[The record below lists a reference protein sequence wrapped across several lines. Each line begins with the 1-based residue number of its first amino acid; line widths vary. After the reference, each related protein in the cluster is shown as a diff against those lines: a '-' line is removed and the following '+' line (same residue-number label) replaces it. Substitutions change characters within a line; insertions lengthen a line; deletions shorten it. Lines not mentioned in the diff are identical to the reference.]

1 MGDFSCYFSSLSLS
15 SSLQPFTS
23 RFPHLDV
30 MIEDLNMNPTVA
42 PPIPLPGQNVFR
54 SSDNSYRCLECG
66 CDQSFGAPESLKYQT
81 SQRHIFHQNPNG
93 GIYTSPA
100 PSMTVPVNQVGAAN
114 PTIITSATMQRVSQ
128 PQDHLQPSPRSTTQK
143 VFTASAYPPI
153 TTKHSHSTKQWADAT
168 AYSCAYSN
176 YTCRD

>member
-1 MGDFSCYFSSLSLS
+1 MGSANIFDFSYYFSSLSLS

-66 CDQSFGAPESLKYQT
+66 CDQSFGAPESLKLARGTSSIRTQT
-81 SQRHIFHQNPNG
+81 AEYIRALPL
-93 GIYTSPA
+93 P
-100 PSMTVPVNQVGAAN
+100 
-114 PTIITSATMQRVSQ
+114 
-128 PQDHLQPSPRSTTQK
+128 
-143 VFTASAYPPI
+143 
-153 TTKHSHSTKQWADAT
+153 
-168 AYSCAYSN
+168 
-176 YTCRD
+176 

>member
-1 MGDFSCYFSSLSLS
+1 MLFFKSIPILFSSAFYFQI
-15 SSLQPFTS
+15 SSLRCDDRRPKHESNCCSSNSASWTKRLSQFRQFLQMS
-23 RFPHLDV
+23 RMWV
-30 MIEDLNMNPTVA
+30 R
-42 PPIPLPGQNVFR
+42 PIIW
-54 SSDNSYRCLECG
+54 SSRVI
-66 CDQSFGAPESLKYQT
+66 KT